1 MTTMNLP
8 CVRFVKRVT
17 NGVLGS
23 KYSYLAMMAEN
34 AKALESAAWH
44 ESAVPLQNVTM
55 PVNKVT
61 ETDAV
66 YDESGAMTSPP
77 SFSAF
82 MSDGFDCFQQGGD
95 ARKEDGTMCG
105 YAGCVAYRFKI
116 PADAASVPLSSVS
129 LAIQRDRYCRAGV
142 RVALE
147 LSNSAAPSNNWS
159 VVRGETS
166 GAIVSES
173 TASTVLGVSSWGFL
187 SQKNVKNLVSG
198 RAASSTITF
207 NASGDG
213 GFAALATTGMAYL
226 WVYLTLEDY
235 QSFWTMYNA
244 TDSRYYSIEGSA
256 MLVASKAAFTF
267 SDTVD
272 EDSDDYV
279 SCSGVEDAGYISLTQ
294 EEIATSK
301 YGVTLEQD
309 SAYGNLLHC
318 TRTSAIFTFDD
329 RGGFVNNLDAMP
341 SKAMFSFETWPWG
354 VSASNAP
361 HFTPVPLSELG
372 TLASVRMPFVDVS
385 DTIDG
390 TPTVIGKT
398 RKYNTVNHHFFGFRL
413 LRRSDDVGFYG
424 PPASEGD
431 VDPSSCKVYPV
442 ICAMWTYCA
451 FAVPNGKNCYTKMNL
466 EHLSSTIS
474 NGLVC
479 DLLVWK
485 SSSSSFFGAF
495 AYAALAALAQ
505 RPAFFTGS
513 QGRVEGTFVG
523 DGSFGCSVSASATL
537 LQRIP
542 CSSMVHAS
550 PYTTTVDLQEAVT
563 PGDVLIIV
571 PSVRLATVSNPGGAA
586 DVSLDVSSG
595 LYCNLA

>member
-55 PVNKVT
+55 PVNKVS

-116 PADAASVPLSSVS
+116 PADAASIPLSSVS

-142 RVALE
+142 RVALA
-147 LSNSAAPSNNWS
+147 LSNSSAPSNNWS
-159 VVRGETS
+159 VVRGEAS
-166 GAIVSES
+166 GSIVSES

-213 GFAALATTGMAYL
+213 GFAELATTGMAYL
-226 WVYLTLEDY
+226 WVYLSLEDY

-267 SDTVD
+267 S
-272 EDSDDYV
+272 EDVTSDSGSVVPAEWACVGTLSQTSYLSDAQYFGNFYKCGFRSVLPITTRKRALSNPLDIDLEKYESKPFMTSSEWAIGGYFPISDCDIIGGVKNTSAATSREV
-279 SCSGVEDAGYISLTQ
+279 SCKIHNKYTSDASAEADAMAAGQLTAYTVVEFNYMPFRVPPRKISYNGTQMINGV
-294 EEIATSK
+294 
-301 YGVTLEQD
+301 D
-309 SAYGNLLHC
+309 SAFEYKKIRLYRTPNTSGNYLFTHVLGMDVRLLLW
-318 TRTSAIFTFDD
+318 RS
-329 RGGFVNNLDAMP
+329 RSP
-341 SKAMFSFETWPWG
+341 SF
-354 VSASNAP
+354 
-361 HFTPVPLSELG
+361 
-372 TLASVRMPFVDVS
+372 
-385 DTIDG
+385 DG
-390 TPTVIGKT
+390 TWG
-398 RKYNTVNHHFFGFRL
+398 
-413 LRRSDDVGFYG
+413 
-424 PPASEGD
+424 E
-431 VDPSSCKVYPV
+431 
-442 ICAMWTYCA
+442 
-451 FAVPNGKNCYTKMNL
+451 
-466 EHLSSTIS
+466 
-474 NGLVC
+474 
-479 DLLVWK
+479 
-485 SSSSSFFGAF
+485 
-495 AYAALAALAQ
+495 AALAALASNKN
-505 RPAFFTGS
+505 FFTGRERHIS
-513 QGRVEGTFVG
+513 GTATG
-523 DGSFGCSVSASATL
+523 NGSLTNGINVSAEADL
-537 LQRIP
+537 IQEVDCFKDIKGEEYKYEQQRILNIDL
-542 CSSMVHAS
+542 AS
-550 PYTTTVDLQEAVT
+550 PVKAGDILIVVPHLRMAHVDFNIDSTTIDTAQDYEWTLN
-563 PGDVLIIV
+563 
-571 PSVRLATVSNPGGAA
+571 SF
-586 DVSLDVSSG
+586 SLDF
-595 LYCNLA
+595 LD